1 MNFQHY
7 SESPME
13 QLNIPNKAFQS
24 PQWSN
29 SKSLTEHLYVP
40 KEAFLCPQI
49 SISKFLMELF
59 KTRTCRCDLFFMW
72 FFIVY
77 FFF

>member
-1 MNFQHY
+1 MNFQHL

-13 QLNIPNKAFQS
+13 YLNIPYKAIQS

-40 KEAFLCPQI
+40 KEFSMSPGEHFKVPNGAFQSP
-49 SISKFLMELF
+49 
-59 KTRTCRCDLFFMW
+59 
-72 FFIVY
+72 
-77 FFF
+77 